1 MKNGIPTM
9 EKEAF
14 RVKRRIR
21 QKVAK
26 GKTRIEKRLAKALDQ
41 DGEVPVMR
49 TTNIDYE
56 LSDRVKGMAH
66 GGIGLMHLVAQEVG
80 LPFYIDKMVKV
91 LKQHRPYH
99 ESDHVLNI
107 AYNGLC
113 GGQVLEDIEHRR
125 NDEVFLDALGTE
137 SIPDPT
143 TAGDFCRRFGGWDI
157 FKLMGAINRA
167 RLNVWRRQPK
177 SFVSQT
183 ARIDA
188 DGTMV
193 PTLGEC
199 KEGMDISYK
208 GVWGYHP
215 LLVSLANTGE
225 PLFILNRSGNRPSH
239 ERVEIFFDAAVT
251 LYRKA
256 GFSDILL
263 RGDTDFSLTREFDRW
278 AADGVRFV
286 FGYDAAPNL
295 QNRASDAPE
304 AEYRELVLRAERAIK
319 TEPRARPE
327 KVKERI
333 VVERKFKNIKLKS
346 EDITEFPYKPRK
358 CKRTYRMVAVRK
370 NLSMERGELVL
381 FDDVRYFFYVT
392 NDWNLSA
399 EQVVAEARQRCN
411 QENLIQQLKSGVRA
425 LHAPVNTLNANWAY
439 MVMASLAWSLKA
451 WAALLLP
458 VDGRSRSRHTREKQ
472 ALLRMEFRT
481 FLAAIISV
489 PAQIVKKGRRIIY
502 RLLSWNPWQQV
513 FFRLVDALKTQL
525 LR

>member
-1 MKNGIPTM
+1 M

-41 DGEVPVMR
+41 DGAVPVLGS
-49 TTNIDYE
+49 TNIKYE
-56 LSDRVKGMAH
+56 TSDRVRGIAH
-66 GGIGLMHLVAQEVG
+66 GGIGAMQVLAQKVQ

-143 TAGDFCRRFGGWDI
+143 TAGDFCRRFGVGEI
-157 FKLMGAINRA
+157 FSLMAAINRA
-167 RLNVWRRQPK
+167 RLNVWRRQPE
-177 SFVSQT
+177 SFFRQT

-188 DGTMV
+188 DGTVV

-225 PLFILNRSGNRPSH
+225 PLFLLNRSGNRPSH
-239 ERVEIFFDAAVT
+239 QGAEFLFDGAVD
-251 LYRKA
+251 LCREA
-256 GFSDILL
+256 GFTDILL

-278 AADGVRFV
+278 DAEGVRFV
-286 FGYDAAPNL
+286 FGYDALPNL
-295 QNRASDAPE
+295 KNRASGTPE
-304 AEYRELVLRAERAIK
+304 HEYRELVFRAERAIK
-319 TEPRARPE
+319 TKRRAHPE
-327 KVKERI
+327 RVKERI
-333 VVERKFKNIKLKS
+333 VVERKFKNIKLRS
-346 EDITEFPYKPRK
+346 EDIIEFAYRPGK
-358 CKRTYRMVAVRK
+358 CRQAYRVVAVRK
-370 NLSMERGELVL
+370 NLSVERGELVL
-381 FDDVRYFFYVT
+381 FDDVRYFFYIT
-392 NDWNLSA
+392 NDWNLTI

-439 MVMASLAWSLKA
+439 MVMASLAWSLKV
-451 WAALLLP
+451 WAALMLP
-458 VDGRSRSRHTREKQ
+458 VGRRSRSQHTREKQ
-472 ALLRMEFRT
+472 TLLRMEFRT
-481 FLAAIISV
+481 FLAAFIST
-489 PAQIVKKGRRIIY
+489 PTQIVRKGRRIIY
-502 RLLSWNPWQQV
+502 RLLSWNPWQHV
-513 FFRLVDALKTQL
+513 FFRLVDALKT
-525 LR
+525 

>member
-1 MKNGIPTM
+1 M
-9 EKEAF
+9 
-14 RVKRRIR
+14 KRRIR

-26 GKTRIEKRLAKALDQ
+26 GKKRIEKRLVEALEQ
-41 DGEVPVMR
+41 DGAVPVLR

-66 GGIGLMHLVAQEVG
+66 GGIGAMHLLAQKVN
-80 LPFYIDKMVKV
+80 LPYYIDEKVKV
-91 LKQHRPYH
+91 LKQHKPYH

-107 AYNGLC
+107 AYNALC
-113 GGQVLEDIEHRR
+113 GGQVLEDIEQRR

-143 TAGDFCRRFGGWDI
+143 TAGDFCRRFGVCEI
-157 FKLMGAINRA
+157 FSLMAAANCA
-167 RLNVWRRQPK
+167 RLNVWRQQPK
-177 SFVSQT
+177 SFFAET

-199 KEGMDISYK
+199 KEGMDISYN

-215 LLVSLANTGE
+215 LLVSFANTGE

-239 ERVEIFFDAAVT
+239 EGVEIFFGAAVA
-251 LYRKA
+251 LCRQA

-278 AADGVRFV
+278 DADGVRFI
-286 FGYDAAPNL
+286 FGYDAAQNL
-295 QNRASDAPE
+295 TNRASGAPE
-304 AEYRELVLRAERAIK
+304 HEYRELVLRAERAIK
-319 TEPRARPE
+319 AKPRTRPE
-327 KVKERI
+327 RVKEQI

-346 EDITEFPYKPRK
+346 EDITEFSYKPRK
-358 CKRTYRMVAVRK
+358 CKQTYRMVAVRK
-370 NLSMERGELVL
+370 NLSVERGELVL

-392 NDWNLSA
+392 NDWKLSA

-425 LHAPVNTLNANWAY
+425 LHAPVNTHNANWAY
-439 MVMASLAWSLKA
+439 MVMASLAWSLKV
-451 WAALLLP
+451 WAALMLP
-458 VDGRSRSRHTREKQ
+458 VNGRWRRQHTRQKQ
-472 ALLRMEFRT
+472 TLLRMEFRT
-481 FLAAIISV
+481 FLAAIVSI
-489 PAQIVKKGRRIIY
+489 PAQIVRTGRRIIY

-513 FFRLVDALKTQL
+513 FFRLVDALKT
-525 LR
+525 